1 MKQIIRLLELN
12 KGHLARLADSSATGQ
27 YNDTNVLV
35 TIVNKPKS
43 PPASFLPLTVIIK
56 IHFYC

>member
-27 YNDTNVLV
+27 YNDKFEVVANSGISL
-35 TIVNKPKS
+35 KW
-43 PPASFLPLTVIIK
+43 
-56 IHFYC
+56 